1 VSVTRTTETSV
12 TVKAEKPVALQRFV
26 TAVRRIVNL
35 LRLRRLWAAYGR
47 VLKQKPRTLLFE
59 GLERKKGK
67 LIRKFP
73 GTSVWDGKSK

>member
-1 VSVTRTTETSV
+1 VTP
-12 TVKAEKPVALQRFV
+12 TVHTQISTARARFI
-26 TAVRRIVNL
+26 TAARRIINL

-59 GLERKKGK
+59 GLERRKGK

-73 GTSVWDGKSK
+73 GISVWDGKSK